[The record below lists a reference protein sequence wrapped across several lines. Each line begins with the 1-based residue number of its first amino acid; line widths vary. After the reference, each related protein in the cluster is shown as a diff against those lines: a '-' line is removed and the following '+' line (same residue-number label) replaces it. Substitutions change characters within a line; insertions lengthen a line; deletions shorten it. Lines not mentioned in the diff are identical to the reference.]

1 MLNKHFFV
9 ALIPVLACGLL
20 LSSCGTTSQNQSQ
33 PDYKSTKTMVLD
45 ILQTD
50 EAKKAMESMMKDE
63 SFQKNLIMNPET
75 VRTTLIQSIAKPNN
89 PHIKQ
94 AFKDPKFT
102 STLAKSMKAENKKL
116 LKELMKDPEYQQ
128 MMLSILKDPEYEKS
142 LLDLMKTSAYRK
154 QTMQI
159 MKDSLESPMFQA
171 EMLKIMTKAQEDM
184 MNPQHLNEE
193 TKGKKQGKKKKS
205 GGE

>member
-50 EAKKAMESMMKDE
+50 EAKKTMESMMKDE

>member
-1 MLNKHFFV
+1 MLNKHVFV
-9 ALIPVLACGLL
+9 ALIPVIACGLL

-50 EAKKAMESMMKDE
+50 EAKKTMETMMKDE

-75 VRTTLIQSIAKPNN
+75 VRTTLIQSIAKPDN
-89 PHIKQ
+89 PHIKK

-102 STLAKSMKAENKKL
+102 STLAKSMKDENKKL

-128 MMLSILKDPEYEKS
+128 MMLSILKDPDYEKS

-171 EMLKIMTKAQEDM
+171 EMLKIMMKAQEDM
-184 MNPQHLNEE
+184 MNPQSLNEG
-193 TKGKKQGKKKKS
+193 TKGKKKEKKKS
-205 GGE
+205 SGGE

>member
-1 MLNKHFFV
+1 MLKKHVFV
-9 ALIPVLACGLL
+9 ALIPVITCGLL
-20 LSSCGTTSQNQSQ
+20 LSSCGTTSQSHPQ

-50 EAKKAMESMMKDE
+50 EAKKTMESMMKDE

-75 VRTTLIQSIAKPNN
+75 VRTTLIQSIAKPDN

-102 STLAKSMKAENKKL
+102 STLAKSMKDENKKL

-128 MMLSILKDPEYEKS
+128 MMLSILKDPDYEKS

-184 MNPQHLNEE
+184 MNPQNLNEGK
-193 TKGKKQGKKKKS
+193 KGKKKEKKKKS
-205 GGE
+205 SGG